1 MGKVGI
7 VSQNIKRPLR
17 TSKRE
22 KKEKG
27 WERGKWIPP
36 SFSFRAFLSFLLLF
50 CVCHIGYHLA
60 SGAEPPSV
68 FLTTSF
74 PASFLPRHGGRVGED
89 PGNEVVFL
97 SDKEKRRLCLNRIK
111 TFKLPQPKLLD

>member
-7 VSQNIKRPLR
+7 VSQNIKLPLR

-22 KKEKG
+22 KKEKD
-27 WERGKWIPP
+27 WERRKWIPP
-36 SFSFRAFLSFLLLF
+36 SFPFRAFLPFLLLF
-50 CVCHIGYHLA
+50 CVCHIGYQQA

-74 PASFLPRHGGRVGED
+74 PASFLSRHGGRVGED

-97 SDKEKRRLCLNRIK
+97 NDKEKRRLCLNRIK
-111 TFKLPQPKLLD
+111 TVKLPQPKRLD

>member
-1 MGKVGI
+1 MRGKVGI
-7 VSQNIKRPLR
+7 VSQNIKPPLR
-17 TSKRE
+17 TSKRK
-22 KKEKG
+22 KKEKD

-36 SFSFRAFLSFLLLF
+36 SFRFRPFLPFLLLL
-50 CVCHIGYHLA
+50 GYHQA

-74 PASFLPRHGGRVGED
+74 PAYFLSRNGGRVGED